1 MQYVIV
7 GVIVI
12 GMLSSLTG
20 AFLGARKAF
29 EARSRQNIGIYKV
42 SEDFQ
47 NADLGQIQKDARTA
61 PLQVVGGIAEAAI
74 SSQAAAAPGV
84 SPNPVGL
91 GVGEGI
97 SAGQF
102 VAQFAED
109 VSGPDATSSSTGSDG
124 NGGEAPS
131 GSTAAPAEGAAGAL
145 REGGVDVSTAPDE
158 YHVAW
163 YAEIDGER
171 YLLVTP
177 MDAFNQPEKLTDL
190 KEDWI
195 PFDASDHVVPVALT
209 NAWADPGEIVWR
221 IGDSATN
228 WRREGDMKCTI
239 AGVRY
244 NCVGSEYLFGEY
256 IRAVK

>member
-1 MQYVIV
+1 MHYVIV

-20 AFLGARKAF
+20 VFLGAKKSF
-29 EARSRQNIGIYKV
+29 EARTRQNIGIYQV
-42 SEDFQ
+42 TENFQ

-61 PLQVVGGIAEAAI
+61 PLQVVGGIAEVAI

-84 SPNPVGL
+84 SPNPIGL

-102 VAQFAED
+102 VAQFADEILD
-109 VSGPDATSSSTGSDG
+109 PGAAPADTGSGDS
-124 NGGEAPS
+124 GGEAPS
-131 GSTAAPAEGAAGAL
+131 GAATDPAAGDAGEL
-145 REGGVDVSTAPDE
+145 REGGVNVATAPDE

-171 YLLVTP
+171 YLMVTP
-177 MDAFNQPEKLTDL
+177 VGTFNQPEKLTNLTNNTVSYDVFANV
-190 KEDWI
+190 E
-195 PFDASDHVVPVALT
+195 PVAIT
-209 NAWADPGEIVWR
+209 NAWAKSEEVVWR
-221 IGDSATN
+221 VGDSARN
-228 WRREGDMKCTI
+228 WRMTGDMYCHI

-244 NCVGSEYLFGEY
+244 NCAYSEYLFGEY
-256 IRAVK
+256 IKSGQ